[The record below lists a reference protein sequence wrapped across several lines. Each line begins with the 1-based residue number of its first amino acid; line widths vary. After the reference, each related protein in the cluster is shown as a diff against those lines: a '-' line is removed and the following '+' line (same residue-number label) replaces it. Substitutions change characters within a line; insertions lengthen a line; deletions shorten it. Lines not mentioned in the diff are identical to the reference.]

1 MMIGSTG
8 ILLCTGLLFSKLSRK
23 VGLPDII
30 GMLLAGILIGPY
42 VLNWLDPSF
51 LNLSEDLRRIAL
63 IIILIR
69 AGFSLDLQVL
79 KKVGRPAF
87 LLSFLPASFEIL
99 AYTLIAPM
107 VLPLSWLEAA
117 LLGTV
122 MSAVS
127 PAVVVPRMVALNERK
142 TGTDK
147 GIPSMLIAGASCDD
161 VFVLVLF
168 SALLALLE
176 GGSFHAADLM
186 DIPVS
191 ILCGCALGIFCGYI
205 LGKFL
210 EWQKVHFG
218 KASTAERTILVFG
231 MAFLLNSI
239 EGVLKPWISVSGLLA
254 ILTMAATMKNTLSEK
269 ELNPI
274 AKMTSNMWS
283 AASIF
288 LFVLVGAAIDISALK
303 DSGIHFAVLI
313 ALCLIIR
320 SLGSWLCTA
329 KTGLNIK
336 EQLFVVF
343 AYLPKATIQ
352 AAIGSV
358 PLSAGLACGPLILA
372 CAVSGIIITA
382 PLGAILID
390 WSAKRWLNP
399 SGSIQEK

>member
-1 MMIGSTG
+1 MDFGVWT
-8 ILLCTGLLFSKLSRK
+8 FSDS
-23 VGLPDII
+23 D
-30 GMLLAGILIGPY
+30 
-42 VLNWLDPSF
+42 N
-51 LNLSEDLRRIAL
+51 
-63 IIILIR
+63 
-69 AGFSLDLQVL
+69 
-79 KKVGRPAF
+79 
-87 LLSFLPASFEIL
+87 
-99 AYTLIAPM
+99 
-107 VLPLSWLEAA
+107 
-117 LLGTV
+117 
-122 MSAVS
+122 
-127 PAVVVPRMVALNERK
+127 
-142 TGTDK
+142 
-147 GIPSMLIAGASCDD
+147 
-161 VFVLVLF
+161 
-168 SALLALLE
+168 
-176 GGSFHAADLM
+176 
-186 DIPVS
+186 
-191 ILCGCALGIFCGYI
+191 
-205 LGKFL
+205 
-210 EWQKVHFG
+210 
-218 KASTAERTILVFG
+218 
-231 MAFLLNSI
+231 
-239 EGVLKPWISVSGLLA
+239 
-254 ILTMAATMKNTLSEK
+254 AATMKNTLSEK

-336 EQLFVVF
+336 ERLFVVF